1 LADPARAAHDHDGRI
16 GLGAVQ
22 RRWFKGDA
30 TLSCLAPIRAFVRA
44 CSAAAGSDDEATADV
59 VQAVDEAATNVIVH
73 GYRGDG
79 PIEVEF
85 ELEKDRMVVR
95 LLDVAP
101 EFDVTAVPPPDLSI
115 PPLERRPGGMGVH
128 LMRTLTDDL
137 RHRPRAGGGNE
148 LTLIRDRRARGAS
161 EDADDGRERR

>member
-1 LADPARAAHDHDGRI
+1 MGDVR
-16 GLGAVQ
+16 
-22 RRWFKGDA
+22 RRWFDGDA
-30 TLSCLAPIRAFVRA
+30 TLACLAPIRAFVRA
-44 CSAAAGSDDEATADV
+44 CTAAVDSDDEATADL

-85 ELEKDRMVVR
+85 ELDEDRMVVR

-101 EFDVTAVPPPDLSI
+101 EFDVRAVPPPDLSI

-128 LMRTLTDDL
+128 LMRALTDDL

-161 EDADDGRERR
+161 EDADDGRLRR